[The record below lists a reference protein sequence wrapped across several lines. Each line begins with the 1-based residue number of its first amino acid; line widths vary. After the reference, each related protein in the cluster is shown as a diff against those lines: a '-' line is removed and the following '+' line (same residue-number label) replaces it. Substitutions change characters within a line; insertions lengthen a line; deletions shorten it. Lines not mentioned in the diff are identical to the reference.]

1 MRDRWPVESAEA
13 PVDNCIIPD
22 ADESDLPE
30 WIFTEPVVPTELRV
44 DVVNDP
50 EYVSPDPVVTV
61 IRPPVELPPDPAL
74 ILTFPP
80 SAPAPAEI

>member
-1 MRDRWPVESAEA
+1 M
-13 PVDNCIIPD
+13 
-22 ADESDLPE
+22 
-30 WIFTEPVVPTELRV
+30 PTELRV